1 MTRTRLTRAESK
13 ARTRAMLLDAA
24 RQVFLERG
32 YHRTSLEA
40 VAEEAGFSIGAVYS
54 AFASKADLFFAVFD
68 LRVEE
73 RTRQM
78 EEIGAGAASAV
89 EQGEE
94 LARQFVAVTK
104 HDPHWSLLIV
114 EFWAHAARDPELRR
128 RFALRH
134 DALKQAVAG
143 VIEKM
148 LARTGQRLGLEL
160 EHLAMTA
167 IALGNG
173 FTLERLTH
181 PDGVP
186 DELFPR
192 LSALIMNALIQDEQ
206 S

>member
-1 MTRTRLTRAESK
+1 MTGTRLTRAQSK
-13 ARTRAMLLDAA
+13 AQTRAMLLDAA

-40 VAEEAGFSIGAVYS
+40 VAEAAGFSIGAVYS
-54 AFASKADLFFAVFD
+54 AFTSKADLFLAVFD
-68 LRVEE
+68 LRVLE

-78 EEIGAGAASAV
+78 EEIGAAATSAV
-89 EQGEE
+89 EQSEE

-104 HDPHWSLLIV
+104 HDPQWSLLIV
-114 EFWAHAARDPELRR
+114 EFWAHAARDAELRR
-128 RFALRH
+128 QFALRH
-134 DALKQAVAG
+134 DALKRAVAG
-143 VIEKM
+143 VIERM
-148 LARTGQRLGLEL
+148 LARTDQRLALEL
-160 EHLAMTA
+160 EHVAMTA

-192 LSALIMNALIQDEQ
+192 LSALIMDALTQAER